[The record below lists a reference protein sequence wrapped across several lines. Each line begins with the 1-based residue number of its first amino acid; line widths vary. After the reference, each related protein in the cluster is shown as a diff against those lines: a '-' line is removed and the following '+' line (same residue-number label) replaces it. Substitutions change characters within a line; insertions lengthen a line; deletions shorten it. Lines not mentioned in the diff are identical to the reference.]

1 MELLD
6 RHWVLWGIFGHG
18 AEGAWTQ
25 IRLSYLLVTVSVKA
39 VCGKTTAWLVSV
51 ESYLT
56 AVSTFDSVSSVLEED
71 KKILIF

>member
-1 MELLD
+1 M
-6 RHWVLWGIFGHG
+6 
-18 AEGAWTQ
+18 
-25 IRLSYLLVTVSVKA
+25 TVSVKA